1 MSNMFD
7 PVPVK
12 RSVRLRGKEIVKQ
25 KEAELLAHIA
35 RFSTL
40 GEIATLRAQ
49 MDTEGLSMT
58 RAVKTALDEQEEMIR
73 QEMEDDVASPNE
85 VDERVRKLKLEL
97 LRLGRKPKRSSL
109 FFGPGTRRMSRG
121 RKNMKARQAAENAE
135 LEAALA
141 AENARIQAEA
151 AAAAAEAE
159 ATARRMA
166 MQQRSNPFLS
176 SFPPLQQRVPQP
188 YANDRPENSR
198 MNALAAQMARS
209 SLGPRNA
216 IPYVTTKRG
225 VPGYHFNE
233 EGGSRRRPRKTRRS
247 RRKTRSRR

>member
-1 MSNMFD
+1 MPPRKKADAASNMFE

-121 RKNMKARQAAENAE
+121 RRAMMAAENAD

-151 AAAAAEAE
+151 VAAPLALAPVAA
-159 ATARRMA
+159 
-166 MQQRSNPFLS
+166 
-176 SFPPLQQRVPQP
+176 VPHN
-188 YANDRPENSR
+188 AV
-198 MNALAAQMARS
+198 MNALAERFGQA

-233 EGGSRRRPRKTRRS
+233 EGGSRRRPRKTKRS

>member
-1 MSNMFD
+1 MFE

-12 RSVRLRGKEIVKQ
+12 RSGRLRGKATATRTESQ
-25 KEAELLAHIA
+25 LLDHIA
-35 RFSTL
+35 GLSTL
-40 GEIATLRAQ
+40 GELATLRAQ
-49 MDTEGLSMT
+49 MDAEGVPMT
-58 RAVKTALDEQEEMIR
+58 KAVKSAMYDQEEMIR

-121 RKNMKARQAAENAE
+121 RRAMMAAENAD

-151 AAAAAEAE
+151 VAAPLALAPVAA
-159 ATARRMA
+159 
-166 MQQRSNPFLS
+166 
-176 SFPPLQQRVPQP
+176 VPHN
-188 YANDRPENSR
+188 AV
-198 MNALAAQMARS
+198 MNALAERFGQA

>member
-1 MSNMFD
+1 MFE

-121 RKNMKARQAAENAE
+121 RRAMMAAENAD

-151 AAAAAEAE
+151 VAAPLALAPVAA
-159 ATARRMA
+159 
-166 MQQRSNPFLS
+166 
-176 SFPPLQQRVPQP
+176 VPHN
-188 YANDRPENSR
+188 AV
-198 MNALAAQMARS
+198 MNALAERFGQA

-233 EGGSRRRPRKTRRS
+233 EGGSRRRPRKTKRS

>member
-1 MSNMFD
+1 MSNMFE

-121 RKNMKARQAAENAE
+121 RRAMMAAENAD

-151 AAAAAEAE
+151 VAAAAEAE